1 MYSVGVRHFQMYEAI
16 ASVCLVPLTL
26 WRRVRGNKRFKF
38 LVIKQTGH
46 GDVMH
51 GIRNTAG
58 KVVMTL

>member
-1 MYSVGVRHFQMYEAI
+1 MYEAI

-26 WRRVRGNKRFKF
+26 WRQVRGSKRFKF